1 MVGELFAL
9 LAAVAFALST
19 VFSRRYMAP
28 LVPDPRRP
36 PVPPDLGVFA
46 TMVANAVLYVGLLLV
61 EAARGTL
68 PPLTPAALGLFVLG
82 GLCGTFIGRNLAF
95 LSVHRIGPARSTALR
110 LSNTLFAALIGLV
123 ALRELPRPWQI
134 VGAALL
140 TTGLWLVIRS
150 HTRAEAPARDGWGV
164 VAALASAVAF
174 ALGDTARRGGLVL
187 APSPVLGAAIGV
199 VVPLLVQSLWL
210 LRTRPARP
218 PVRGLLRFDVVAG
231 ALAHTAAILL
241 LFFALQRTA
250 VANAAVLYNLQVLLV
265 ILFGRWLLPGDEETP
280 PALVVGS
287 VLALLGTAAV
297 LFG

>member
-95 LSVHRIGPARSTALR
+95 L
-110 LSNTLFAALIGLV
+110 
-123 ALRELPRPWQI
+123 
-134 VGAALL
+134 
-140 TTGLWLVIRS
+140 
-150 HTRAEAPARDGWGV
+150 
-164 VAALASAVAF
+164 
-174 ALGDTARRGGLVL
+174 
-187 APSPVLGAAIGV
+187 
-199 VVPLLVQSLWL
+199 
-210 LRTRPARP
+210 
-218 PVRGLLRFDVVAG
+218 
-231 ALAHTAAILL
+231 
-241 LFFALQRTA
+241 
-250 VANAAVLYNLQVLLV
+250 
-265 ILFGRWLLPGDEETP
+265 
-280 PALVVGS
+280 
-287 VLALLGTAAV
+287 
-297 LFG
+297 